1 MEATWLIWRWLR
13 SITRPVYGKRRTS
26 SVYSLLPHITPASSM
41 HVRLYAILSGDNE
54 AFIFFFIM
62 IIIEKSFVTWSIPKK
77 LIITCKWSNFVSMT
91 TRNEDS
97 MIRNSVFFLKGW
109 VYECL
114 TGGWH
119 LGVNIVRLLPWC
131 ALAVVFQEAI
141 RLVSL
146 PLGDSMV
153 SRTKDKKTVTQ
164 LQETWALVWLLA
176 VQFQWW
182 ASSRCFNTFID

>member
-1 MEATWLIWRWLR
+1 MLGCMPFFLVTM
-13 SITRPVYGKRRTS
+13 K
-26 SVYSLLPHITPASSM
+26 
-41 HVRLYAILSGDNE
+41 LS
-54 AFIFFFIM
+54 FFFIM
-62 IIIEKSFVTWSIPKK
+62 IIIEKSFVRWSIPKK

-97 MIRNSVFFLKGW
+97 MIRNSVFSEGVGLWMFDRRTTPGCKYSQ
-109 VYECL
+109 VATVMCL
-114 TGGWH
+114 GCSVPGGY
-119 LGVNIVRLLPWC
+119 
-131 ALAVVFQEAI
+131 QAI

-182 ASSRCFNTFID
+182 ASSRCSNTFIDKVHLIPIWSKFFFQKYHQRWK